1 MAEYKL
7 VDEMLLISESATWDK
22 AKYEWGLDYIREG
35 ESTCLCG
42 HFPIKEIC
50 ILKNKLNGE
59 HCEVGNVCVKKFTDL
74 PSNLIFGAIKRISKN
89 IDKSVNLKTIAFA
102 FDAKWI
108 NDFEFDFYSNIYK
121 KRNLSDRQLALK
133 KQINQIIIDKFSNGG
148 NDQKSQESK
157 PKLPP
162 PILKVQNNQFINCQ
176 AFVPNWALP
185 ILKPLKSKSD
195 IIPDKALLEVGTI
208 ALDIIALT

>member
-7 VDEMLLISESATWDK
+7 VDEMLLISESATWDT
-22 AKYEWGLDYIREG
+22 AKYEWGLEYIREG
-35 ESTCLCG
+35 KSTCLCG

-50 ILKNKLNGE
+50 ILKNKLNDKR
-59 HCEVGNVCVKKFTDL
+59 CEVGNVCVKKFTDL

-89 IDKSVNLKTIAFA
+89 IDKSVNLETIAFA

-108 NDFEFDFYSNIYK
+108 NDFESGFYSDKYK

-162 PILKVQNNQFINCQ
+162 PILKVQNNHETNCQ
-176 AFVPNWALP
+176 AFVPKLALP
-185 ILKPLKSKSD
+185 ILKPLRSKSV
-195 IIPDKALLEVGTI
+195 IIPDKALVEVGTI
-208 ALDIIALT
+208 ALDTIAVS